1 MIREWNIDTKK
12 DPIAF
17 ALAAL
22 KSDMAGL
29 ETINFSE
36 LIATDKVAEVCAA
49 LDARGIEKIT
59 IEANNETSGKMM
71 HDFIA
76 CGFIP
81 TGELIA
87 LEVEGETVYAFEF
100 GKEPETGGCRESS
113 AGVYKVMGR

>member
-1 MIREWNIDTKK
+1 MRDWNIDTAK

-36 LIATDKVAEVCAA
+36 AIPSDKIAAVCAS
-49 LDARGIEKIT
+49 LEARGIKKIS
-59 IEANNETSGKMM
+59 ISADADISSKMM
-71 HDFIA
+71 HDFIV

-81 TGELIA
+81 TGELLS
-87 LEVEGETVYAFEF
+87 LEIDGKSVYAFEF
-100 GKEPETGGCRESS
+100 EKENTEAR
-113 AGVYKVMGR
+113 

>member
-1 MIREWNIDTKK
+1 MREWNIDTAK
-12 DPIAF
+12 DPIDF

-36 LIATDKVAEVCAA
+36 AIASDKVAAVCAS
-49 LDARGIEKIT
+49 LESRGIKKIS
-59 IEANNETSGKMM
+59 ISADADISSKMM

-81 TGELIA
+81 TGELLS
-87 LEVEGETVYAFEF
+87 LEIDGKSVYAFEF
-100 GKEPETGGCRESS
+100 EKENTEAR
-113 AGVYKVMGR
+113 